1 MKGEKGHRST
11 LKTELKED
19 KMRKPITIFVGLL
32 LVLCFVGFGYSA
44 DVKKGIHVGNAGA
57 FTGDAA
63 APCAEIYNS
72 AQIAVDEW
80 NAKGGIQS
88 VKIEQIMGDDAM
100 DPAQGVN
107 VAHKFVA
114 DERMYGVVGPP
125 MSHIAQATLKI
136 YGAADLATITTAA
149 SKPNLTEQGYKH
161 FFRVNARN
169 DAHGWNCALFIK
181 KRLGASRVAIINEKV
196 AYSENL
202 SKETIKGLKKLGIT
216 DIKQET
222 IVGGAKD
229 YSAVLTKVKA
239 FKPDVIFFIATT
251 APDNAIGVRQ
261 TKELGI
267 DTIFFGSEG
276 ARDKKD
282 YIQAAEGAAEGSYVY
297 HFGPDIYAIPAAAE
311 YVKKYETTYGSLSG
325 FGPPAY
331 EAMNILLTA
340 IDQAAADG
348 DISRQEVVEYLHKI
362 KGYNGILGFP
372 VSFDQKGDLEGGAT
386 YFFQVNGNDFKQVAV
401 MTGK

>member
-1 MKGEKGHRST
+1 MKKS
-11 LKTELKED
+11 LAVLIF
-19 KMRKPITIFVGLL
+19 MLAAICFVGL
-32 LVLCFVGFGYSA
+32 GHSA
-44 DVKKGIHVGNAGA
+44 DVKDGIHVGDAGA

-63 APCAEIYNS
+63 APCMEIYNS

-80 NAKGGIQS
+80 NARGGIQG
-88 VKIEQIMGDDAM
+88 VQIEHIMGDDAM

-114 DERMYGVVGPP
+114 DELMYGVIGPP
-125 MSHIAQATLKI
+125 MSHIAQATMKI
-136 YGAADLATITTAA
+136 YGAADLACITTAA
-149 SKPNLTEQGYKH
+149 SKPSLTDQGYKH

-169 DAHGWNCALFIK
+169 DAHGTNCALFIK
-181 KRLGASRVAIINEKV
+181 NYLKARRVAVLNEKV
-196 AYSENL
+196 AYCENL
-202 SKETIKGLKKLGIT
+202 AKETIKALKDLGIT
-216 DIKQET
+216 DIMNET

-239 FKPDVIFFIATT
+239 YKPDVLFFIATT
-251 APDNAIGVRQ
+251 APDQAIGVRQ

-267 DTIFFGSEG
+267 DTIFFGTEG

-282 YIQAAEGAAEGSYVY
+282 FIAAAEGAAEGAYVY
-297 HFGPDIYAIPAAAE
+297 HFAPDIYAIPAAAD
-311 YVKKYETTYGSLSG
+311 YVKKYEAKYGPLSG

-340 IDQAAADG
+340 IEQAAADG
-348 DISRQEVVEYLHKI
+348 KITRQEVVGKLHQI
-362 KGYNGILGFP
+362 KNYSGILGFP
-372 VSFDQKGDLEGGAT
+372 VTFDSKGDLEGGAT
-386 YFFQVNGNDFKQVAV
+386 YFFQVSGNDFKQVAV

>member
-1 MKGEKGHRST
+1 MKKSSIVALSIIVVAFLAG
-11 LKTELKED
+11 
-19 KMRKPITIFVGLL
+19 P
-32 LVLCFVGFGYSA
+32 GYGA

-63 APCAEIYNS
+63 APCMEIFNS

-80 NAKGGIQS
+80 NAKGGIQGLQ
-88 VKIEQIMGDDAM
+88 IEHIMGDDAM

-107 VAHKFVA
+107 VAHKFVS
-114 DERMYGVVGPP
+114 DDLMYGVVGPP

-136 YGAADLATITTAA
+136 YGGADLATITTAA
-149 SKPNLTEQGYKH
+149 SKPELTEQGYKH

-169 DAHGWNCALFIK
+169 DAHGWNSALFM
-181 KRLGASRVAIINEKV
+181 KRNLKAKRVAVLNEKV
-196 AYSENL
+196 AYCENM
-202 SKETIKGLKKLGIT
+202 SKETIAGLKKLGIT
-216 DIKQET
+216 DIMQET

-239 FKPDVIFFIATT
+239 YKPDVLFFIATT
-251 APDNAIGVRQ
+251 APDQAIGARQ

-267 DTIFFGSEG
+267 DTIFFGTEG

-282 YIQAAEGAAEGSYVY
+282 FIEATEGAAEGAYVY
-297 HFGPDIYAIPAAAE
+297 HFAPDIYAIPEASS
-311 YVKKYETTYGSLSG
+311 YVKKFESKYGTLSG
-325 FGPPAY
+325 FGPPSY

-340 IDQAAADG
+340 IDQAAQDG
-348 DISRQEVVEYLHKI
+348 DITRKEVVEKLHQINNYK
-362 KGYNGILGFP
+362 GILGFP
-372 VSFDQKGDLEGGAT
+372 VTFDQKGDLKGGAT
-386 YFFQVNGNDFKQVAV
+386 YFFQVVGKDFKQITV

>member
-1 MKGEKGHRST
+1 MKKS
-11 LKTELKED
+11 
-19 KMRKPITIFVGLL
+19 IIFAMLIMAVF
-32 LVLCFVGFGYSA
+32 CFTAPGYSA

-63 APCAEIYNS
+63 APCMEIFNS

-80 NAKGGIQS
+80 NAKGGIQG
-88 VKIEQIMGDDAM
+88 VQIKHVMGDDAM

-107 VAHKFVA
+107 VAHKFVS
-114 DERMYGVVGPP
+114 DDLMYGVVGPP

-149 SKPNLTEQGYKH
+149 SKPELTEQGYMH

-169 DAHGWNCALFIK
+169 DAHGWNSALFMK
-181 KRLGASRVAIINEKV
+181 KNLNAKRVAVLNEKV
-196 AYSENL
+196 AYCENM
-202 SKETIKGLKKLGIT
+202 SKETIAGLKKLGIT
-216 DIKQET
+216 DIMQET

-239 FKPDVIFFIATT
+239 FKPDVLFFIATT
-251 APDNAIGVRQ
+251 APDQAIGVRQ

-267 DTIFFGSEG
+267 NTIFFGTEG

-282 YIQAAEGAAEGSYVY
+282 FIAAAEGAAEGAYVY
-297 HFGPDIYAIPAAAE
+297 HFAPDIYAIPAAAN
-311 YVKKYETTYGSLSG
+311 YVKKFESTYGTLSG
-325 FGPPAY
+325 FGPPSY

-340 IDQAAADG
+340 IDQAAQDG
-348 DISRQEVVEYLHKI
+348 DITRKEVVENLHKI
-362 KGYNGILGFP
+362 SKYKGILGFP
-372 VSFDQKGDLEGGAT
+372 VTFDKKGDLEGGAT
-386 YFFQVNGNDFKQVAV
+386 YFFQVAGDDFKQITV

>member
-1 MKGEKGHRST
+1 MKKSIFTVLALFLVFGLAAAGH
-11 LKTELKED
+11 
-19 KMRKPITIFVGLL
+19 
-32 LVLCFVGFGYSA
+32 SA
-44 DVKKGIHVGNAGA
+44 NVKKGIHIGNAGA

-63 APCAEIYNS
+63 APCMEIYNS

-80 NAKGGIQS
+80 NAKGGIQG

-114 DERMYGVVGPP
+114 DKLMYGVIGPP
-125 MSHIAQATLKI
+125 MSHIAQATLKT
-136 YGAADLATITTAA
+136 YGSADLAQITTSA
-149 SKPNLTEQGYKH
+149 SKPDLTEQGYQH

-169 DAHGWNCALFIK
+169 DAHGWNAALFIK
-181 KRLGASRVAIINEKV
+181 NYLKAKKVAILNEKV
-196 AYSENL
+196 AYCENL
-202 SKETIKGLKKLGIT
+202 AKETIGGLEKLGIT
-216 DIKQET
+216 DIIQET

-267 DTIFFGSEG
+267 DAIFFGSEG

-282 YIQAAEGAAEGSYVY
+282 YIQATEGAAEGSYVY
-297 HFGPDIYAIPAAAE
+297 HFAPDIYAIPAAAD
-311 YVKKYETTYGSLSG
+311 YVKTYELKYGSLSG
-325 FGPPAY
+325 FGPTAY
-331 EAMNILLTA
+331 EAMNIMLTA
-340 IDQAAADG
+340 IDKAAADG
-348 DISRQEVVEYLHKI
+348 DITRKEVMKYLHETKNY
-362 KGYNGILGFP
+362 KGILGFP
-372 VSFDQKGDLEGGAT
+372 VSFDKKGDLEGGAT
-386 YFFQVNGNDFKQVAV
+386 YFFQVSGNDFKQISV

>member
-1 MKGEKGHRST
+1 
-11 LKTELKED
+11 
-19 KMRKPITIFVGLL
+19 MRKSIMVLVSILL
-32 LVLCFVGFGYSA
+32 LFCLAGIGHSA
-44 DVKKGIHVGNAGA
+44 DVKKGIHIGNAGA

-72 AQIAVDEW
+72 SQIAIDEW
-80 NAKGGIQS
+80 NARGGIQG

-114 DERMYGVVGPP
+114 DKLMYGVVGPP

-136 YGAADLATITTAA
+136 YGAADLACITTAA
-149 SKPNLTEQGYKH
+149 SKPDLTEQGYKH

-181 KRLGASRVAIINEKV
+181 KHLNANRVAIVNEKV
-196 AYSENL
+196 AYCENL

-251 APDNAIGVRQ
+251 APDNAIGARQ

-282 YIQAAEGAAEGSYVY
+282 YIQATEGAADGSYVY
-297 HFGPDIYAIPAAAE
+297 HFAPDIYAIPAAAS

-331 EAMNILLTA
+331 EAMNILLSA
-340 IDQAAADG
+340 IDKAAADG
-348 DISRQEVVEYLHKI
+348 DITRKEVVKYLHETKN
-362 KGYNGILGFP
+362 YNGILGFP
-372 VSFDQKGDLEGGAT
+372 VTFDQKGDLEGGAT
-386 YFFQVNGNDFKQVAV
+386 YFFQVSGVDFKQVMV

>member
-1 MKGEKGHRST
+1 MLS
-11 LKTELKED
+11 
-19 KMRKPITIFVGLL
+19 VL
-32 LVLCFVGFGYSA
+32 LVICLVGIGYGA

-80 NAKGGIQS
+80 NARGGIQG

-107 VAHKFVA
+107 VAHKFAA
-114 DERMYGVVGPP
+114 DDLMYGVVGPP

-136 YGAADLATITTAA
+136 YGSADLATITTAA

-181 KRLGASRVAIINEKV
+181 KRLGAERVAIVNEKV
-196 AYSENL
+196 AYCENL
-202 SKETIKGLKKLGIT
+202 SKETIKGLNKLGIT

-251 APDNAIGVRQ
+251 APDNAIGARQ
-261 TKELGI
+261 TKDLGI
-267 DTIFFGSEG
+267 DAVFFGSEG

-282 YIQAAEGAAEGSYVY
+282 YIQATEGAAEGTFVY
-297 HFGPDIYAIPAAAE
+297 HFAPDIFAIPAAAD
-311 YVKKYETTYGSLSG
+311 YIKKYESAHGSLSG

-348 DISRQEVVEYLHKI
+348 DISRKEVVENLHKI

-372 VSFDQKGDLEGGAT
+372 VTFDEKGDLEGGAT
-386 YFFQVNGNDFKQVAV
+386 YFFQVKGEDFVQVAV

>member
-1 MKGEKGHRST
+1 MKKSVT
-11 LKTELKED
+11 AVLAV
-19 KMRKPITIFVGLL
+19 F
-32 LVLCFVGFGYSA
+32 LVFMVAGMGYSA
-44 DVKKGIHVGNAGA
+44 DVKKGIHIGNAGA

-63 APCAEIYNS
+63 APCMEIYNS

-80 NAKGGIQS
+80 NAKGGIQG

-114 DERMYGVVGPP
+114 DDLMYGVIGPP

-136 YGAADLATITTAA
+136 YAGADMPQITTSA
-149 SKPNLTEQGYKH
+149 SKPDLTEQGYKN

-181 KRLGASRVAIINEKV
+181 KQLGAKRVAIVNEKV
-196 AYSENL
+196 AYCENL
-202 SKETIKGLKKLGIT
+202 ATETIKGLKKLGIS
-216 DIKQET
+216 DIAQET

-267 DTIFFGSEG
+267 DAVFFGSEG

-297 HFGPDIYAIPAAAE
+297 HFAPDVYAIPEAAT
-311 YVKKYETTYGSLSG
+311 YVKTFEAKYGSISG

-340 IDQAAADG
+340 VDKAAADG
-348 DISRQEVVEYLHKI
+348 DITRQEVLKYLHETKDY
-362 KGYNGILGFP
+362 KGILGFP
-372 VSFDQKGDLEGGAT
+372 VTFDSKGDLEGGAT
-386 YFFQVNGNDFKQVAV
+386 YFFQVKGNDFKQVAV

>member
-1 MKGEKGHRST
+1 MKKS
-11 LKTELKED
+11 
-19 KMRKPITIFVGLL
+19 ITAVLAVF
-32 LVLCFVGFGYSA
+32 LVFIVAAMGYSA
-44 DVKKGIHVGNAGA
+44 DVKKGIHIGNAGA

-63 APCAEIYNS
+63 APCMEIFNS

-80 NAKGGIQS
+80 NAKGGIQG

-114 DERMYGVVGPP
+114 DKLMYGVIGPP

-136 YGAADLATITTAA
+136 YAGADMAQITTSA
-149 SKPNLTEQGYKH
+149 SKPDLTEQGYQN

-169 DAHGWNCALFIK
+169 DAHGWNAALFIK
-181 KRLGASRVAIINEKV
+181 NYLKAKKVAIVNEKV
-196 AYSENL
+196 AYCENL

-216 DIKQET
+216 DIQQET

-348 DISRQEVVEYLHKI
+348 NISRKEVVEYLHKI
-362 KGYNGILGFP
+362 EGYNGILGFP

-386 YFFQVNGNDFKQVAV
+386 YFFQVKGNDFKQVAV